1 VRSVEL
7 RIDVEGDVS
16 MDVSQ
21 IVERINELFNVT
33 NKEIYASES
42 GVTYHADKEVKKIG
56 YCVNLTLEMIEEAR
70 IHGVDMMITHHD
82 AWDEI
87 YGLKEAC
94 IEKLAAYGISHYYNH
109 LPLDDCNFGTNDS
122 LLKKLNLE
130 IIKRTHEWEGLF
142 FGRISQYEKEIE
154 FKDFV
159 TKLEYL
165 LEEPVRF
172 WQFNDKMVKR
182 VGLVCGNG
190 GTTACLKE
198 AVENKCDV
206 YITGECNL
214 YTIQYAQFKGINL
227 IIGSHTFTEFFG
239 IQSLALKLN
248 DNKKELEVVRLN
260 EEHYEANSKIKLKET
275 SV

>member
-1 VRSVEL
+1 
-7 RIDVEGDVS
+7 
-16 MDVSQ
+16 MDVSH
-21 IVERINELFNVT
+21 IVKRINELFNVT
-33 NKEIYASES
+33 SKEIFSNES
-42 GVTYHADKEVKKIG
+42 GITYHAGKKVKKLG
-56 YCVNLTLEMIEEAR
+56 YCVNLTLETIEEAR
-70 IHGVDMMITHHD
+70 IHGVDMMVTHHD

-94 IEKLAAYGISHYYNH
+94 REKLEEYGISHYYNH

-130 IIKRTHEWEGLF
+130 NVKRTHQWEGLY
-142 FGRISQYEKEIE
+142 FGRVAEYDEEIE
-154 FKDFV
+154 FNELVK
-159 TKLEYL
+159 KIENL
-165 LEEPVRF
+165 LEEPVKS
-172 WQFNDKMVKR
+172 WKFNDEKVKR

-190 GTTACLKE
+190 GPTDCLKE

-248 DNKKELEVVRLN
+248 ENIKEIEIVRLN
-260 EEHYEANSKIKLKET
+260 EEHYETNIK
-275 SV
+275 